1 MKTNLRVAV
10 LDMYNGAPNEGMRCI
25 SQILHEFREHD
36 APGAVFDFFN
46 VRQLAQVP
54 DLSYDIY
61 ISSGGP
67 GSPLETTDEWEE
79 RYFVWFNSLLRYNE
93 TAEFK
98 KYVFLICHSFQM
110 IARYLQIGTVKKRNS
125 TSFGVFPMHRLED
138 GLDEPFFE
146 GLPDRFYAVDS
157 RDYQLINPNLNK
169 INQLGIKLLCIEKD
183 RPHRPEYP
191 RAIMAVRFTDEIF
204 GTQFHPEADA
214 LGMLHYFS
222 KDEKRE
228 AVIENYGIDK
238 LNDMIE
244 HLNDPDKILLTESVI
259 IPSFLRHAAENL
271 VDALAQ

>member
-1 MKTNLRVAV
+1 
-10 LDMYNGAPNEGMRCI
+10 MYNGVPNEGMRCI
-25 SQILHEFREHD
+25 KQIIDEFSSAQAPD
-36 APGAVFDFFN
+36 AVVHFFN

-67 GSPLETTDEWEE
+67 GSPLPTTDEWEE
-79 RYFVWFNSLLRYNE
+79 RYFVWFDQVMRHNDYSER
-93 TAEFK
+93 K

-110 IARYLQIGTVKKRNS
+110 VARHLGIGTVKKRKS
-125 TSFGVFPMHRLED
+125 TSFGIFPMHRLEA

-157 RDYQLINPNLNK
+157 REYQLVNPNFE
-169 INQLGIKLLCIEKD
+169 IIEALGAKLLCIEKD

-191 RAIMAVRFTDEIF
+191 RAIMAIRFTEEIF

-228 AVIENYGIDK
+228 SVIQNYGVEK

-259 IPSFLRHAAENL
+259 IPSFLHHAAENL
-271 VDALAQ
+271 QSIAV